1 MRFYRQPSN
10 QDSGE
15 NIFWIS
21 MSDLFQ
27 GLLILFVILFALSI
41 TGLSKQNLDQATV
54 KNKIYQKLSMQ
65 FKEQGI
71 PVEIDKFSGNI
82 KILDL
87 ELFELNKWTISERGK
102 KFLDKMIPTY
112 LNTLLGDP
120 EIEKHISQII
130 IEGHTD
136 SQSFKK
142 STNKYDNYNKNLD
155 LSLKRAYAVTE
166 YIVNHDF
173 PQKNKYKNHMI
184 AILSTNGKSFSD
196 PVMVNGKEEFK
207 KSRRVELKFQLT
219 SYNFLD
225 LIGKY
230 KVDKK

>member
-1 MRFYRQPSN
+1 MRFYRQAPT
-10 QDSGE
+10 QESGE

-41 TGLSKQNLDQATV
+41 TGLTKQNIDQATV

-65 FKEQGI
+65 FKEQGV
-71 PVEIDKFSGNI
+71 PVEIDRFTGNI

-87 ELFELNKWTISERGK
+87 ELFDLNKWTISEKGK
-102 KFLDKMIPTY
+102 KYLDKIIPTY

-136 SQSFKK
+136 SQGFKNSK
-142 STNKYDNYNKNLD
+142 SKYDNYNKNLD

-166 YIVNHDF
+166 YVVNHDF

-184 AILSTNGKSFSD
+184 TILSTNGKSFSA
-196 PVMVNGKEEFK
+196 PVIVNNKEDYK

-225 LIGKY
+225 LVGKY
-230 KVDKK
+230 KINKE